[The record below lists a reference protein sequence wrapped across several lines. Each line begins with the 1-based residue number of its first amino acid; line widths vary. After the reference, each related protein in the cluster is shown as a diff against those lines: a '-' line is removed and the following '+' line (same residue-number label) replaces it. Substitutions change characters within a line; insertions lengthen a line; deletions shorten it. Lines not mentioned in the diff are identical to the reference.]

1 KLAADLDTEFG
12 ADGWREVPGGE
23 AERLLADLDAPNAF
37 AIFALSSDDPPA
49 VETTASLI
57 RKAREAGMPILLI
70 FGDLSSRAIHRLI
83 REGVAEFTPY
93 PDADG
98 ALPEAI
104 NRMRLLRAGASAASF
119 GFGAAAQIR
128 QGRVITAYGVA
139 GGVGASTFVVNLAW
153 EIATS

>member
-1 KLAADLDTEFG
+1 SADPWARADGMVLSFRRDTGNASIEAYVFADEFAEFDKLAADLDTEFG
-12 ADGWREVPGGE
+12 ADGWREVPGGD

-70 FGDLSSRAIHRLI
+70 VGDLSSRAIHRLI

-119 GFGAAAQIR
+119 G
-128 QGRVITAYGVA
+128 
-139 GGVGASTFVVNLAW
+139 
-153 EIATS
+153 